1 MKFSILHIS
10 DLHRDLTNEL
20 GNAPLLESLVRDIE
34 QRYAKNDLPIL
45 EPLLCIV
52 SGAHRNR
59 TNRGLLILRIF
70 CLLAFFCMPSA
81 AREQEKPAQPL
92 KQDEAC
98 LACHGQSGMKSEKG
112 KDISIPAEKHAASV
126 HGILGCT
133 NCHTTIK
140 DFPHPTKIPKVQ
152 CASCHADQATDAA
165 RSVHSALGET
175 ACSSCHGNVHE
186 IASAARVQ
194 PAKCAGCHVGEVKK
208 FAESI
213 HGRAAKAGDPDAP
226 TCTSCHGP
234 VHAIQASSEPTSA
247 VAKKNQPAACAR
259 CHTDAGFLSRHKIP
273 VLHPVEQYLQSVHGR
288 AVLRGKDAA
297 TCADCHGSH
306 GILPAWE
313 TPSRVSHWN
322 VVGTCAQCHKEIA
335 RQFSESVHGAALKS
349 GARDAPDCT
358 NCHGEHLIL
367 DPQNPAS
374 ALNATNISAQT
385 CARCHAD
392 TRLTARY
399 GLSANRVPSYAD
411 SYHGLALREGSLT
424 AANCASC
431 HGVHDI
437 LPSSDSRSR
446 VNVVNLAKTCG
457 QCHTGVNEKF
467 AIGPVHVQTSTGPAH
482 PVVQWI
488 RRIYWVLIPL
498 TLGFMVFHNLLD
510 LMAKMRRHQWRRD
523 SGQQVERMNLWFRIA
538 HWGVMLSF
546 PTLVSTGFAL
556 KYPDSWW
563 AAPFLL
569 WGKHDAFRGRLH
581 RTAAVV
587 LIAATLYHFVHLAVN
602 RRDRA
607 LLWAMLPKVKD
618 ATDLIHVLFYNLGL
632 RKNPPQFEKFN
643 YAEKLEYWA
652 FLWGTAIMGVSGF
665 LLWFN
670 SFALRHFPKWT
681 TDAATAVHWYE
692 AILAT
697 FSILLWHFY
706 MVIFDPLI
714 YPMDLAW
721 LNGKVSADHYRHTRR
736 EYFCSLERAGLAG
749 SLTDQESV
757 STGEESFKSQSKS
770 LPPGKDQQ

>member
-1 MKFSILHIS
+1 MRQHPYIL
-10 DLHRDLTNEL
+10 
-20 GNAPLLESLVRDIE
+20 LL
-34 QRYAKNDLPIL
+34 
-45 EPLLCIV
+45 
-52 SGAHRNR
+52 
-59 TNRGLLILRIF
+59 F
-70 CLLAFFCMPSA
+70 FLLACSCVPCVA
-81 AREQEKPAQPL
+81 AKQEKPVQPL

-98 LACHGQSGMKSEKG
+98 LACHGQEGMKSEKG
-112 KDISIPAEKHAASV
+112 KDISIHPEKHAASV

-133 NCHTTIK
+133 DCHTAIK
-140 DFPHPTKIPKVQ
+140 DFPHAAKIPKVE
-152 CASCHADQATDAA
+152 CATCHAEQAADAA
-165 RSVHSALGET
+165 KSVHAVLGDA

-186 IASAARVQ
+186 IAL
-194 PAKCAGCHVGEVKK
+194 PAKLQPGKCAECHADELKE
-208 FAESI
+208 FAQSI

-234 VHAIQASSEPTSA
+234 VHAIQASDEPRSA
-247 VAKKNQPAACAR
+247 VARRNQPAACAK
-259 CHTDAGFLSRHKIP
+259 CHADAGFVSRHKIP

-288 AVLRGKDAA
+288 AALQGKDAA
-297 TCADCHGSH
+297 TCSDCHGSH

-313 TPSRVSHWN
+313 AQSKVSHWN

-335 RQFSESVHGAALKS
+335 RQFNESVHGAALKN

-367 DPQNPAS
+367 DPRNPAS
-374 ALNATNISAQT
+374 ALNAANVSAQT
-385 CARCHAD
+385 CARCHGDA
-392 TRLTARY
+392 RLALRY
-399 GLSANRVPSYAD
+399 GLPADRVPSYAD
-411 SYHGLALREGSLT
+411 SYHGLAMREGSLT

-437 LPSSDSRSR
+437 LPSSDSRST
-446 VNVVNLAKTCG
+446 VNPANLARTCG

-467 AIGPVHVQTSTGPAH
+467 AIGPVHVRITAGPAH

-488 RRIYWVLIPL
+488 REIYLLLIPL
-498 TLGFMVFHNLLD
+498 TLGFMIFHNLLD
-510 LMAKMRRHQWRRD
+510 FVAKLVRKPERHE
-523 SGQQVERMNLWFRIA
+523 SGPQVVRMNLWFRIA

-546 PTLVSTGFAL
+546 PTLVFTGFAL

-563 AAPFLL
+563 SAPFLL

-587 LIAATLYHFVHLAVN
+587 LIVATLYHLVHLAVN

-607 LLWAMLPKVKD
+607 LLWAMLPKMKD
-618 ATDLIHVLFYNLGL
+618 ATDLVHVLRYNLGL
-632 RKNPPQFEKFN
+632 RKDAPQFEKFN

-652 FLWGTAIMGVSGF
+652 FLWGTVVMGVSGF

-670 SFALRHFPKWT
+670 NFALRHFPKWI

-692 AILAT
+692 ALLAT

-706 MVIFDPLI
+706 IVIFDPLV

-721 LNGKVSADHYRHTRR
+721 LNGKVPADHYRHTRPA
-736 EYFCSLERAGLAG
+736 YLRALQLAEAANAG
-749 SLTDQESV
+749 
-757 STGEESFKSQSKS
+757 
-770 LPPGKDQQ
+770 PGKAAAGEVLDDPPSAKPPKLEP